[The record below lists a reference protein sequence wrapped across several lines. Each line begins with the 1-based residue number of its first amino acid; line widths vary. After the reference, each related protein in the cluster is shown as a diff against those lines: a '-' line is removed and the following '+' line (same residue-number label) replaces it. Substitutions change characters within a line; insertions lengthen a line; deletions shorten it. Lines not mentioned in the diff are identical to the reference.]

1 MEEVEEAIS
10 TDPALQDIASALDP
24 QTLRFNLA
32 AFSGDSFNHQPSGSG
47 SHQPIVLRSERMEGP
62 SNQQ

>member
-1 MEEVEEAIS
+1 MS

-24 QTLRFNLA
+24 QTLQFNLA
-32 AFSGDSFNHQPSGSG
+32 AFSGDSFHQQPSGSG
-47 SHQPIVLRSERMEGP
+47 SRHPIVPRSERMGGP